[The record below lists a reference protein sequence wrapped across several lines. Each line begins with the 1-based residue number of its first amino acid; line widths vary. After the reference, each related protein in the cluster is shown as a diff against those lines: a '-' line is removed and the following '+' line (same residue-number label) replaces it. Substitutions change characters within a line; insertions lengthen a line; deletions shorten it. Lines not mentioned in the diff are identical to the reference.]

1 MRDRFQSIIQNHVP
15 PQSINYCTD
24 LWEKAY
30 FNFKVT
36 RHRTSK
42 LGDYRYHKVNKTH
55 TITVNGSLNPYSFLI
70 TYIHEVA
77 HLQVQLVFGNRILPH
92 GREWKAEF
100 KKLMTPLMNPA
111 VFPDDLLKGLARHMK
126 NPKASSL
133 TDQNLVKILRK
144 YDIKSNDG
152 MVLAK
157 VEKGGQFIFRE
168 RYFKK
173 IETKRTR
180 ALCLELKTGRK
191 YLIAETAYIKK
202 V

>member
-1 MRDRFQSIIQNHVP
+1 MRDRFQSIIQSHVP
-15 PQSINYCTD
+15 AQSINYCTD
-24 LWEKAY
+24 LWEKVY

-42 LGDYRYHKVNKTH
+42 LGDYRYNKANKIH
-55 TITVNGSLNPYSFLI
+55 TITVNGNLNPYSFLI

-77 HLQVQLVFGNRILPH
+77 HLQVQLAFGNRVLPH

-100 KKLMTPLMNPA
+100 KKLMIPMMTPA

-133 TDQNLVKILRK
+133 TDHNLVKILRE
-144 YDIKSNDG
+144 YDAKSNDG

-157 VEKGGQFIFRE
+157 IENGGQFIFSE
-168 RYFKK
+168 RHFKK
-173 IETKRTR
+173 IETRRTR
-180 ALCLELKTGRK
+180 ALCLELKTGKK